1 MTVPQFKKWLEKQI
15 QDLRLDEAY
24 QIAIDLR
31 LSKAAR
37 AFLNAINRIEAGA
50 RKVTNET
57 RGAV

>member
-31 LSKAAR
+31 LSEGAR

-50 RKVTNET
+50 VGVTGET